1 MSKTVEGSRR
11 SGRVRACVV
20 ALLTACVIGA
30 SVGSPAV
37 AGAPRRVVSINLCTD
52 QLALAL
58 AAPDQIVAVSR
69 LSLDPN
75 LSDVVDTARTLPVTD
90 GSAEEVVPFAPDL
103 VLAGAYTSRA
113 TVSILRR
120 LGHRVEEFAPP
131 RDFADIRAAI
141 VRMGELLDR
150 RERAAAMVAAFD
162 RAIADLRASASG
174 GSAPLAVV
182 YHVGQRAEGRGTIA
196 HDILVAAGW
205 RNLAAELGI
214 EETGALPLEV
224 VLMHRPDVVLVG
236 AAEAGWST
244 PAQQNLAHP
253 AVRAAFAEGTRLAVL
268 PDRWIVCG
276 GTSVMEVVR
285 RLIDER
291 RRLAARPKVLQ

>member
-1 MSKTVEGSRR
+1 MPKPVEARGRSRR
-11 SGRVRACVV
+11 GRSPVAALVAAVAVVV
-20 ALLTACVIGA
+20 AVAATAA
-30 SVGSPAV
+30 AEP
-37 AGAPRRVVSINLCTD
+37 PKRVVSINLCTD

-58 AAPDQIVAVSR
+58 AAPGQVAAVSR

-75 LSDVVDTARTLPVTD
+75 LSDVVEVARDLVVTD
-90 GSAEEVVPFAPDL
+90 GTAEEIVPLAPDL
-103 VLAGAYTSRA
+103 VLAGAHTSRA

-131 RDFADIRAAI
+131 RNFADIRASLF
-141 VRMGELLDR
+141 RMGELLDQ
-150 RERAAAMVAAFD
+150 RERAAALVAAFD
-162 RAIADLRASASG
+162 RAVGELRASAPAE
-174 GSAPLAVV
+174 SAPLAVV

-236 AAEAGWST
+236 AAEADWLT
-244 PAQQNLAHP
+244 PSQPNLGHP
-253 AVRAAFAEGTRLAVL
+253 AVRSAFAEGTHIAVM

-276 GTSVMEVVR
+276 NTSVTEVVR
-285 RLIDER
+285 RLVYER
-291 RRLAARPKVLQ
+291 RRLAARPRVLQ